1 MLVTIEDVHWMDDA
15 SAALLRACCRGSRR
29 GRGCRGHPPR
39 RGRPGSSRPEGERSA
54 TLRPEPL
61 TEVARKALLE
71 AASEDAPLRPHELDV
86 LAERSGGNPLF
97 LRELLRAARAAGGV
111 GDLPSS
117 VDGIVTAQIDRL
129 PPADLRLLRYAAVLG
144 SSFTDELV

>member
-1 MLVTIEDVHWMDDA
+1 MAIT
-15 SAALLRACCRGSRR
+15 RR
-29 GRGCRGHPPR
+29 DEQTGFVA
-39 RGRPGSSRPEGERSA
+39 PEGERSA

-86 LAERSGGNPLF
+86 VAERSGGNPLF

-129 PPADLRLLRYAAVLG
+129 PARGPAPAALRLGAR
-144 SSFTDELV
+144 LVVHR